1 MENLYIV
8 ILAFISAV
16 ILGRI
21 IIPNVLIIS
30 MRKRLFDVPDERKVH
45 KRPVPRLGGV
55 TFFPVILFQS
65 VYLRP
70 CGWCWA
76 SDRRRGRRRRRCLSF
91 FS

>member
-55 TFFPVILFQS
+55 TFF
-65 VYLRP
+65 R
-70 CGWCWA
+70 
-76 SDRRRGRRRRRCLSF
+76 
-91 FS
+91 

>member
-8 ILAFISAV
+8 ILAFVSAV
-16 ILGRI
+16 TLGRI

-55 TFFPVILFQS
+55 TFF
-65 VYLRP
+65 R
-70 CGWCWA
+70 
-76 SDRRRGRRRRRCLSF
+76 
-91 FS
+91 

>member
-8 ILAFISAV
+8 VLAFISAV

-55 TFFPVILFQS
+55 TFFPVILFFALC
-65 VYLRP
+65 VYGLAAGAGHRTA
-70 CGWCWA
+70 GEGGGDA
-76 SDRRRGRRRRRCLSF
+76 DL
-91 FS
+91 